1 MAAMAKKRPT
11 VAEILATH
19 GIPKSIKFPFG
30 GYDQYCSLDRVT
42 PSGFAVFKCTLFS
55 REEEIDRYILWAPG
69 ERPKP
74 GHEYNDH
81 GHMRP
86 MRPPARSGAKRWIV
100 VADRDRAA

>member
-1 MAAMAKKRPT
+1 MAKKRAT

-55 REEEIDRYILWAPG
+55 GGEEIHRYILLAPG
-69 ERPKP
+69 EQPRP
-74 GHEYNDH
+74 GHEFNDR
-81 GHMRP
+81 GHIRP
-86 MRPPARSGAKRWIV
+86 GRPPASSGATRWTV
-100 VADRDRAA
+100 VTPRDRAA